1 MIHGTVCVC
10 ADLERPV
17 HGDGKVVLPARVST
31 LTDEHLVTDTPRL
44 SCLLGV
50 QFPTN
55 HLRGDVT
62 RLLWSG
68 GGA

>member
-1 MIHGTVCVC
+1 MCVCVC
-10 ADLERPV
+10 ADLERPI
-17 HGDGKVVLPARVST
+17 HGDGEVVLPARIPA

-44 SCLLGV
+44 PRLLGV
-50 QFPTN
+50 QLPTN

-68 GGA
+68 GMEEQ